1 MTTDNHEIRSGEDG
15 LNIKTGNML
24 VKIGSTQYSLPNIAL
39 LFMLAGVLI
48 PSVIYSVNLKD
59 PTPAE
64 LLVAICIALFSSVLF
79 LWIMDATSV
88 LRFRSEWVSKSIYG
102 AAIASIIGTSVAV
115 YSDVFA
121 ERKYPYEG
129 RWDLS
134 ISLTEPDPSMI
145 RHSAAIIFSET
156 AETYWG
162 YSNYKPTTENMT
174 GKSSW
179 VNIEDFNPKDG
190 RIKFEIVSNGNS
202 RKSYDLKI
210 KQERHGKLFKGGD
223 KEKILF
229 LMSRTK

>member
-1 MTTDNHEIRSGEDG
+1 MDTENHEIRSGDDG
-15 LNIKTGNML
+15 LSIKAGNML

-39 LFMLAGVLI
+39 LLMLAGVLI
-48 PSVIYSVNLKD
+48 PSVIYSINLKN

-79 LWIMDATSV
+79 LWIMDATSI

-129 RWDLS
+129 RWEIT
-134 ISLTEPDPSMI
+134 ISLTDTQPSVLK
-145 RHSAAIIFSET
+145 HSAVIVFSKS

-162 YSNYKPTTENMT
+162 YCDYKPPTEDMA
-174 GKSSW
+174 GKPSW
-179 VNIEDFNPKDG
+179 VIIEDFNPKGG
-190 RIKFEIVSNGNS
+190 RVKFETVNNSNL
-202 RKSYDLKI
+202 RKSYELKVTE
-210 KQERHGKLFKGGD
+210 KSHGKLFKGEETD
-223 KEKILF
+223 NVIF
-229 LMSRTK
+229 VMSRTK